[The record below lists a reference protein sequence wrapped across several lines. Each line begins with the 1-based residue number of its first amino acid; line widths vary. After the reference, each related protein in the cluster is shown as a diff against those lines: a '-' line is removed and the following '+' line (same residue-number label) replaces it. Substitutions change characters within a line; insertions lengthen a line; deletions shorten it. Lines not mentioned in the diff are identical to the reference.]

1 MYLSCL
7 KILLGQFWMIFKRVN
22 FFGSTKNIHC
32 HLKDPLLWNINN
44 SPYQSCSKKICST
57 DFTVGFFEHLE
68 KKIQATQLWRTATT
82 KPQHEFSFK
91 DFIPRSPLNN
101 NRKRIRTNR
110 FLNRELFAWLHC
122 ILIGVFLFCTMGQ
135 IKQKYMFFCRNKLIY

>member
-1 MYLSCL
+1 MIKKSSRFVNYLKVVAFLYWVKLPISFAPFQSQILLLLNFLHLFCICLKIMYLSCL
-7 KILLGQFWMIFKRVN
+7 KILLWQFWMIFKRIK

-68 KKIQATQLWRTATT
+68 KKNSSNATLKNSNNKTT
-82 KPQHEFSFK
+82 T
-91 DFIPRSPLNN
+91 
-101 NRKRIRTNR
+101 RI
-110 FLNRELFAWLHC
+110 FFQGFHPPVA
-122 ILIGVFLFCTMGQ
+122 
-135 IKQKYMFFCRNKLIY
+135 IK

>member
-1 MYLSCL
+1 MP
-7 KILLGQFWMIFKRVN
+7 FKR
-22 FFGSTKNIHC
+22 
-32 HLKDPLLWNINN
+32 
-44 SPYQSCSKKICST
+44 SPYCEISSTILHINHVCSKKICTT

-122 ILIGVFLFCTMGQ
+122 ILIVFFLFCTMGQ
-135 IKQKYMFFCRNKLIY
+135 IKEKYICSFAEINSDLLENFSLMIMSLGFFWILEIFSNS

>member
-7 KILLGQFWMIFKRVN
+7 KILLWQFWMIFKRVN

-44 SPYQSCSKKICST
+44 SPYQSVVLISQWAFLNIWK
-57 DFTVGFFEHLE
+57 

-122 ILIGVFLFCTMGQ
+122 ILIVFFLHYGA
-135 IKQKYMFFCRNKLIY
+135 N